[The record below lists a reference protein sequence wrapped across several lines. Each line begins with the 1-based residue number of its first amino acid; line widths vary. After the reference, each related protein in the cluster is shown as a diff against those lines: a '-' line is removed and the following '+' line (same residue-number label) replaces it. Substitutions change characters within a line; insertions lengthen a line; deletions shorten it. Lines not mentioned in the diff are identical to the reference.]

1 MERARSFL
9 EERLP
14 KINTTFAIAIV
25 SYALALTNSPRA
37 NDRLDSFAS
46 RGERGPLLNQLCV
59 NHSHGGKGG
68 ELCDLKFS
76 NV

>member
-9 EERLP
+9 EECLP
-14 KINTTFAIAIV
+14 KIQTTFAVAIV

-46 RGERGPLLNQLCV
+46 HGECRSLLNQLMC
-59 NHSHGGKGG
+59 
-68 ELCDLKFS
+68 
-76 NV
+76 